1 MCESSAYLL
10 KGAGEEL
17 ILEGIDVLE
26 EEDGLIRLVSMF
38 GEEKTLRAKIKVLS
52 LLDHKILLEP
62 LEQGESA

>member
-62 LEQGESA
+62 IEQGESA

>member
-10 KGAGEEL
+10 KQGGEEL

-26 EEDGLIRLVSMF
+26 VEDGLIRLVSMF
-38 GEEKTLRAKIKVLS
+38 GEEKTLRARIKVLS

-62 LEQGESA
+62 LEQGEYV